1 MNFGEMRYTNEN
13 AVISPAMVATK
24 KPGIAAAPRKRAAK
38 HRASQPADNV
48 ASGARGWT
56 FLTNHA
62 HVLLCLAQGE
72 SLTARE
78 LGMRIGITERSV
90 QAILADLIDDGYLK
104 KSKVGRRNSY
114 TVNPRGR
121 LRHPLEASHTVGE
134 LIDAL
139 T

>member
-1 MNFGEMRYTNEN
+1 MATSRRT
-13 AVISPAMVATK
+13 AKKVVAPAAGT
-24 KPGIAAAPRKRAAK
+24 G
-38 HRASQPADNV
+38 
-48 ASGARGWT
+48 RGWT

-78 LGMRIGITERSV
+78 LSLRIGITERAV
-90 QAILADLIDDGYLK
+90 QAILADLIADGYLE

-114 TVNPRGR
+114 TVNPKGR
-121 LRHPLEASHTVGE
+121 LRHPLESAHTVGE

>member
-1 MNFGEMRYTNEN
+1 MAGSKQSRT
-13 AVISPAMVATK
+13 A
-24 KPGIAAAPRKRAAK
+24 GIKRASSTTP
-38 HRASQPADNV
+38 RARATPSKA
-48 ASGARGWT
+48 ASKAVKAVTAVDSGTRGWT

-62 HVLLCLAQGE
+62 HVLLCLAHGE

-78 LGMRIGITERSV
+78 LSLRIGITERSV
-90 QAILADLIDDGYLK
+90 QAILADLIADGYLK

-114 TVNPRGR
+114 TVNPKGR

-134 LIDAL
+134 LITAL

>member
-1 MNFGEMRYTNEN
+1 MAER
-13 AVISPAMVATK
+13 
-24 KPGIAAAPRKRAAK
+24 PRT
-38 HRASQPADNV
+38 
-48 ASGARGWT
+48 WT

-78 LGMRIGITERSV
+78 LSQLIGITERAV
-90 QAILADLIDDGYLK
+90 QAIVADLVADGYLD
-104 KSKVGRRNSY
+104 KSKEGRRNRY
-114 TVNPRGR
+114 TVNPGGR
-121 LRHPLEASHTVGE
+121 LRHPLESAHTVGE

>member
-1 MNFGEMRYTNEN
+1 M
-13 AVISPAMVATK
+13 AATK
-24 KPGIAAAPRKRAAK
+24 KPTKAATAPRKRTAAPRGTQ
-38 HRASQPADNV
+38 RADGPAGV
-48 ASGARGWT
+48 RGWT

-62 HVLLCLAQGE
+62 HVLLCLAHGG

-90 QAILADLIDDGYLK
+90 QAILADLIEDGYLK

-114 TVNPRGR
+114 TVNPKGR
-121 LRHPLEASHTVGE
+121 LRHPLEAAHTVGE

>member
-1 MNFGEMRYTNEN
+1 M
-13 AVISPAMVATK
+13 AATK
-24 KPGIAAAPRKRAAK
+24 KTAKAAAPRKRAP
-38 HRASQPADNV
+38 RASQL
-48 ASGARGWT
+48 ASGTANRVRGWT

-78 LGMRIGITERSV
+78 LGLRIGITERSV

-114 TVNPRGR
+114 TVNPKGR
-121 LRHPLEASHTVGE
+121 LRHPLEAAHTVGE